1 MSSILEKPVCRPE
14 KSAVGKSARPF
25 TVNAKCVEV
34 DDLGVVE
41 TDFGKKPM
49 VRFVFEVISEDG
61 SAGRRLW
68 RPFHK
73 NFYEKSALCVEV
85 KSWCGRDLSQE
96 NKKIG
101 EPDLNE
107 FTGETATLKIE
118 TRVGR
123 QGTSYENITA
133 ILPGEEIDVAA
144 CEDAEVNG

>member
-1 MSSILEKPVCRPE
+1 MSSILEKPVCRP
-14 KSAVGKSARPF
+14 KKAAVGKSTRPF

-49 VRFVFEVISEDG
+49 VRFVFEVTSEDG

-68 RPFHK
+68 RSFHK
-73 NFYEKSALCVEV
+73 NFYEKSALWGAV
-85 KSWCGRDLSQE
+85 KSWCGRDLAE
-96 NKKIG
+96 EYKIG